1 MQVVLRLLLVSG
13 GPQSQNYGVSN
24 LQHGLQDGSHHDE
37 EDDAEEESSV
47 NDLQLNEPSLNSQD
61 QQSDTLRHA
70 PENQMRKQLLHTL
83 IYIQV
88 PVKSCFEMEHCK
100 HIWAGRSSPVHGVVI
115 HESSVTL

>member
-1 MQVVLRLLLVSG
+1 MYMCLVWKLQESCILIRRMQVALRLLLVSG
-13 GPQSQNYGVSN
+13 GPQGQNYGVSN

-70 PENQMRKQLLHTL
+70 PENQMRKHSYLYTS
-83 IYIQV
+83 
-88 PVKSCFEMEHCK
+88 PCK
-100 HIWAGRSSPVHGVVI
+100 KWFWNGA
-115 HESSVTL
+115 L

>member
-1 MQVVLRLLLVSG
+1 MQDVLRLLLVSG
-13 GPQSQNYGVSN
+13 GPQCQNYGVSN

-83 IYIQV
+83 LSIYKSLQKVVLKWSIVSIFGLDV
-88 PVKSCFEMEHCK
+88 PHLFMALSFMK
-100 HIWAGRSSPVHGVVI
+100 A
-115 HESSVTL
+115 L